1 MKSLQFRRHR
11 QITEPCKYYLV
22 RVIVFLWCV
31 FTLFFVSHML
41 GISGGLN
48 LQQLAIDINVPIINV
63 VFENSF
69 KSH

>member
-1 MKSLQFRRHR
+1 MQIVKSR
-11 QITEPCKYYLV
+11 KYCLV
-22 RVIVFLWCV
+22 HVIVFLWCV
-31 FTLFFVSHML
+31 FSLFFVSHML